1 MIDSLDIRTLSVAMS
16 IIGLILCFCML
27 YVYATR
33 KTYAGFM
40 QWTTASVLISI
51 AMGLVGSRNLL
62 PDFFS
67 IVVAN
72 LLIVSGN
79 SFVSYGLERFTGQRP
94 NKWLFISQSA
104 AAIVLIPCFTYYIPS
119 VDARIVILSA
129 ILAVLFGYSGYIVFK
144 HVPVL
149 VKNRNSLLVTS
160 LSILSAWNILRMI
173 LTAQGAP
180 IPDLMTAST
189 FHGAT
194 LMVFICG
201 YITVI
206 IGLIILNFQKVEL
219 DLSAAIDEV
228 RTLRGIVPICT
239 SCKKIKDEKGSWSLV
254 EEYVRAHSHAE
265 FSHGMCPDCMKKF
278 YPDYVDEENDEQIT

>member
-1 MIDSLDIRTLSVAMS
+1 MS
-16 IIGLILCFCML
+16 ISGLILCFCML
-27 YVYATR
+27 YVFATR

-51 AMGLVGSRNLL
+51 AMGLISYRSLL

-72 LLIVSGN
+72 LLIITGLG
-79 SFVSYGLERFTGQRP
+79 FVSYGLELFTGQRP
-94 NKWLFISQSA
+94 NKWLFIAQSA
-104 AAIVLIPCFTYYIPS
+104 AAIALIPCFTYYMPS
-119 VDARIVILSA
+119 VDARIVVLSA
-129 ILAVLFGYSGYIVFK
+129 ILAILFGYSGYIVFK

-149 VKNRNSLLVTS
+149 VKGRNNLLVTS
-160 LSILSAWNILRMI
+160 FCILSAWNILRMI
-173 LTAQGAP
+173 LTVRGDT
-180 IPDLMTAST
+180 IPDLMTASA
-189 FHGAT
+189 FHGVT
-194 LMVFICG
+194 MMVFICG

-219 DLSAAIDEV
+219 DLSTAIDEV
-228 RTLRGIVPICT
+228 RTLRGIVPICS
-239 SCKKIKDEKGSWSLV
+239 SCKKIKDENGSWGLV

-278 YPDYVDEENDEQIT
+278 YPDYADEDNDEQLT